1 MYIRCACVARILWA
15 PDQLLHKGHDHHTHP
30 HSPSLV
36 VLAAP
41 TGTRTRRARL
51 QRDGIGA
58 KGTFSPLPV
67 TVNPCLHAMSPLT
80 VVEGSAVAPSPPSRA
95 WLHAGAL
102 RVTPILRLCRFPCC
116 RASCDSL
123 LLLLLPPPPRP
134 PPHLG
139 IVGWCGKLVWTSS
152 PLSSRTRWCRHPRGA
167 VASCLRLNSWAWWQR
182 RRSQQLHHC
191 LSSDCQRCPYEEP
204 RLQ

>member
-152 PLSSRTRWCRHPRGA
+152 PLSSRSSLVPASKGRCRFVPPVEQLGV
-167 VASCLRLNSWAWWQR
+167 VAAPSIAAAPPLSIERLLA
-182 RRSQQLHHC
+182 L
-191 LSSDCQRCPYEEP
+191 
-204 RLQ
+204 

>member
-1 MYIRCACVARILWA
+1 MCTYVVPVLHEYSGPLTSFYIRATTITPTHIHHRCWC
-15 PDQLLHKGHDHHTHP
+15 LLHQLV
-30 HSPSLV
+30 HSHGEHACS
-36 VLAAP
+36 
-41 TGTRTRRARL
+41 
-51 QRDGIGA
+51 
-58 KGTFSPLPV
+58 GTFSPLPV
-67 TVNPCLHAMSPLT
+67 TVNPCAHAIPPLT

-152 PLSSRTRWCRHPRGA
+152 PLSSRTSLMPTSKGRCRLVEQLGVVEAQSIAAAPPL
-167 VASCLRLNSWAWWQR
+167 SIERLLA
-182 RRSQQLHHC
+182 L
-191 LSSDCQRCPYEEP
+191 
-204 RLQ
+204 